1 MKAFLLVIG
10 VIGTFCVPTAPALS
24 LIISLP
30 CLGAA
35 LLIQVTEEGR
45 R

>member
-1 MKAFLLVIG
+1 MSAVLIV
-10 VIGTFCVPTAPALS
+10 VGTIAIFCGETAPALS
-24 LIISLP
+24 LIIALP